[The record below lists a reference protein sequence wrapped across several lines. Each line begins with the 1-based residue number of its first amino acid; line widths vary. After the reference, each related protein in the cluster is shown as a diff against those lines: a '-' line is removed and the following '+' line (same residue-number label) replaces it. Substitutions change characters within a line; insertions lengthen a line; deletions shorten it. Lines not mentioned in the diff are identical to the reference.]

1 MQLLSKTYLRI
12 SWLSFD
18 VVLGAIAGA
27 LFFSK
32 LLRVGLGWEIYL
44 LLGLAVWSIY
54 TADHLLDSRR
64 IAEVNLSPRHQFH
77 VRNSKILSAALV
89 LVLFGGLGFGYQIL
103 GTSQEMIWSLILG
116 VLILSSMIL
125 IRKAEKTMVWSKE
138 ISIATFYVLGIA
150 WIPLLRVEQIDLTW
164 RSWVFIAIFIFLAFI
179 NLLML
184 SQLDRKQDEESGF
197 HSAAQLLPSIQF
209 IHLIRRTCFLL
220 LIMELLMFVIF
231 PSFYRPF
238 SCILMVMT
246 LIHYLAFFNSKL
258 TSVQVRLRT
267 EAAFM
272 LPFLLYFL

>member
-1 MQLLSKTYLRI
+1 MHLLSKIYLRI

-18 VVLGAIAGA
+18 VVLGALAGA

-32 LLRVGLGWEIYL
+32 LLRVELGWEICL

-54 TADHLLDSRR
+54 TMDHLLDSRR
-64 IAEVNLSPRHQFH
+64 IAEVDFPARLQFH
-77 VRNSKILSAALV
+77 LRNSKILSAVLV
-89 LVLFGGLGFGYQIL
+89 LVVLAGLGFAYQVL
-103 GTSQEMIWSLILG
+103 GTSSELIWSLVLS
-116 VLILSSMIL
+116 VLILSSMLL
-125 IRKAEKTMVWSKE
+125 IRKAGKSMVWSKE
-138 ISIATFYVLGIA
+138 ISIATFYVLGII

-164 RSWVFIAIFIFLAFI
+164 RSWVFIAVFIFLAFI

-184 SQLDRKQDEESGF
+184 SQLDRKQDEELGF
-197 HSAAQLLPSIQF
+197 HSAAQLFPSIQF
-209 IHLIRRTCFLL
+209 IHLIRRACFLL
-220 LIMELLMFVIF
+220 LILELLTFVIF

-246 LIHYLAFFNSKL
+246 LIHYLAFFNPKL